1 MRHFLH
7 FTWPFRNRVML
18 ELTQTFDRPDNQES
32 SGGAHGQTGRASHDG
47 ARALA
52 IARMTQPDMLERGKR

>member
-1 MRHFLH
+1 
-7 FTWPFRNRVML
+7 ML